1 MEYKKINLLGDTPSQ
16 TSKFRTRIGLKYM
29 INHKKHM
36 MKMMMMMMIIIII
49 LKIIIIII
57 LIIIILITIITS

>member
-16 TSKFRTRIGLKYM
+16 TSKFRTRIRLKYI

-36 MKMMMMMMIIIII
+36 VMMIIIII
-49 LKIIIIII
+49 III
-57 LIIIILITIITS
+57 TT